1 MSILL
6 GLLIVIVLIAASGF
20 FVAVEFSLIAADRS
34 RLETLADQGRWPARV
49 ALSVL
54 RRMSFHLSGAQLG
67 ITVTSLLLGFLAE
80 PLVGRLIDPVL
91 SRVTGSSGSGLSVIL
106 SLLLA
111 TVFQMVAGELIPKN
125 IAIAHAEAS
134 VQVLAPAARIVHGA
148 FSPLILLFNGAANAL
163 VRLVGIEPREE
174 HHVHRSLEELEYLI
188 RTSGNSGALDPESH
202 SLLTRTL
209 RFGDKTAADAL
220 TPRVHLEAVP
230 VTATV
235 AELATFAAE
244 IQHSRYPVYDGDLD
258 NLRGVVTITSIF
270 AIPPAERAGRSVASI
285 MAEPLVVP
293 ETRDLVDILADFRRT
308 GTEMAV
314 VIDEHGGTAGILT
327 LEDVLEEIVGEVDD
341 EHDEASPLTGDV
353 DGVYVVAGTLHL
365 DEVADLSGLDLPE
378 GGYET
383 VAGFV
388 LARLGRIPT
397 PGDSVACDGWQVEV
411 VEMDGLRIASLQ
423 LTAPAEGQPVGVDR

>member
-6 GLLIVIVLIAASGF
+6 GFLIVILLIAASGF
-20 FVAVEFSLIAADRS
+20 FVAVEFALIAADRS
-34 RLETLADQGRWPARV
+34 RLETLAAQGRWPARIAV
-49 ALSVL
+49 GVM
-54 RRMSFHLSGAQLG
+54 RRLSFHLSGAQLG
-67 ITVTSLLLGFLAE
+67 ITFTSLLLGYLAE
-80 PLVGRLIDPVL
+80 PLVGRLIDPAVA
-91 SRVTGSSGSGLSVIL
+91 RVTGQEGSGVSVL
-106 SLLLA
+106 LALLLA

-134 VQVLAPAARIVHGA
+134 VQVLAPAARVVHGV
-148 FSPLILLFNGAANAL
+148 FWPLITLFNGAANAL

-188 RTSGNSGALDPESH
+188 RSSGKSGALDPESH

-235 AELATFAAE
+235 AELAAFAAE

-258 NLRGVVTITSIF
+258 NLRGVVSITSIF
-270 AIPPAERAGRSVASI
+270 ATPPAERAGRSVATI

-293 ETRDLVDILADFRRT
+293 ETRDLVDILGDFRRT

-327 LEDVLEEIVGEVDD
+327 LEDVLEEMVGEVDD
-341 EHDEASPLTGDV
+341 EHDEEAANPLTGV
-353 DGVYVVAGTLHL
+353 GDGVYVVAGTLHL
-365 DEVADLSGLDLPE
+365 DEVADASGLSLPE
-378 GGYET
+378 GEYET

-388 LARLGRIPT
+388 LHRLGRIPT
-397 PGDSVACDGWQVEV
+397 AGDHLTVGGWHIEV

-423 LTAPAEGQPVGVDR
+423 LTAPRETGS